1 MNCPKCGFEIMKSG
15 LECPKCGLILS
26 KFKKSGAIPSR
37 PSMPIPEE
45 KKGAVPGND
54 QENLLAEILFYVKPK
69 VDSVDFGLRLLCAI
83 VFFIWSLCFIFSSI
97 NNSGFGFGFWH
108 MVNLPFHESGHIIF
122 RPFWPVLTS
131 LGGTLAQLLMPLICL
146 GVFLLK
152 TRDTFAAGFCL
163 WWLGENFIDIAPYI
177 DDARRLTMPLV
188 GGNTGMTSPY
198 GFHDWEFIL
207 TETGL
212 LKYDHFIAQL
222 SHMFGLMLM
231 ILTFIWWGIVLH
243 KYYKNL

>member
-1 MNCPKCGFEIMKSG
+1 MGSG
-15 LECPKCGLILS
+15 IECPKCGIILS
-26 KFKKSGAIPSR
+26 KFKKTGAPASR
-37 PSMPIPEE
+37 PPVPISD
-45 KKGAVPGND
+45 KKND
-54 QENLLAEILFYVKPK
+54 TVLGDDHENLFANSLFYVKPK

-83 VFFIWSLCFIFSSI
+83 VFFIWGLSFIFSSI
-97 NNSGFGFGFWH
+97 NNPGFGFGFWH
-108 MVNLPFHESGHIIF
+108 MINLPFHESGHIIF
-122 RPFWPVLTS
+122 RPFWPLLTS
-131 LGGTLAQLLMPLICL
+131 LGGTLAQLLMPLICM
-146 GVFLLK
+146 GVFLIK

-212 LKYDHFIAQL
+212 LKYNNFIAQF
-222 SHMFGLMLM
+222 SHSFGVILIL
-231 ILTFIWWGIVLH
+231 LTFAWWGIVLH
-243 KYYKNL
+243 KYYKKL